1 MNIQVLPVEGLPEV
15 RPGDDLASL
24 LAGPLGAIGLGNGD
38 VVAVTQKIVS
48 KAEGRVV
55 PGGDGGRDAWVE
67 RETRRVVAR
76 RGDLVIAET
85 RHGFVCANAG
95 VDASNVEEGFLTL
108 LPEGPAAP
116 AERLPRP
123 PGRGAGGGRRGAR
136 RRGGRRERARDGQG
150 GAGAGRDRPGRRV
163 RAGIGTGV
171 RDGPPAGGGSVPDGP
186 APVDLGTPDDPGVRG
201 RRGGARG

>member
-1 MNIQVLPVEGLPEV
+1 MTIQVLPVEGLPEV

-55 PGGDGGRDAWVE
+55 PEEDGGRDAWVE

-85 RHGFVCANAG
+85 RHGFVCANGGIEYGFGLPAVVG
-95 VDASNVEEGFLTL
+95 AKPPSSTALGSGRPTEE
-108 LPEGPAAP
+108 
-116 AERLPRP
+116 
-123 PGRGAGGGRRGAR
+123 RG
-136 RRGGRRERARDGQG
+136 Q
-150 GAGAGRDRPGRRV
+150 V
-163 RAGIGTGV
+163 
-171 RDGPPAGGGSVPDGP
+171 
-186 APVDLGTPDDPGVRG
+186 
-201 RRGGARG
+201 